1 MGACCSARERGL
13 KDTLASTD
21 SPMGSATLHV
31 LNSKQDYR
39 LSRVLRLMLE
49 SRGKSLIVKETLPD
63 ELPATSLSYH
73 PILEYEGKVLSGEF
87 AIAQYVAHRESFYPP
102 DIDPA
107 HLYYL
112 ESMVAEVKDLWELVA
127 EGRDEGLDVLIPALE
142 RRLGPNADHFVGKS
156 TTLADIYVYD
166 FLKKCV
172 LSSSFHPLPER
183 IHTFLHKFESGL
195 KSQIV
200 QSKPL

>member
-13 KDTLASTD
+13 KDTLASSD
-21 SPMGSATLHV
+21 SLISSATLHV
-31 LNSKQDYR
+31 VNSKQEYR
-39 LSRVLRLMLE
+39 LTRVLKLMLE

-63 ELPATSLSYH
+63 ELPATSLNYH

-102 DIDPA
+102 DIDSVQ
-107 HLYYL
+107 LYYL
-112 ESMVAEVKDLWELVA
+112 ESMVAEVKDLWELVT
-127 EGRDEGLDVLIPALE
+127 EGREEGLDVLIPALE

-172 LSSSFHPLPER
+172 LGSSFHPLPDR

-195 KSQIV
+195 KAQTVPSH
-200 QSKPL
+200 SL